1 MPLSDADPAAVGGYE
16 LLDRLGSGGMGMV
29 YLARSASGRRVAVK
43 VVHEQYAENE
53 EFRMRF
59 RQEIAAARRVSGA
72 FTAPVVDADPEAV
85 RPWMA
90 TLYVP
95 GRTLAQRVRE
105 DGPLSGAELR
115 VLALGLSEALQDIH
129 RAGVVHRD
137 LKPANVL
144 MAEDGPRVIDFGIS
158 RVADHQMLTAT
169 GRALGTPPYMSP
181 EQLASARD
189 IGPASDVFSLAAVL
203 TFAACGYG
211 PFDAESSYTTAYNV
225 VHTAPVLDDV
235 PEVLRPVLA
244 RCLAKDPGLRP
255 GLAELL
261 PLFQALP
268 SYRTPASPD
277 AAAHAPGRQPHPH
290 ATGDLPPAGF
300 PPAGPPPAGLP
311 PTGHLPTGAA
321 PTGVLPTGV
330 VPTGVLPR
338 DTSPPPA
345 RPPRR
350 RRRRQLLLAALTV
363 AVAAAGLTTAVLLRP
378 GGGGEDRDRAEPT
391 ASRAPAP
398 ALPRGW
404 RPWLTT
410 VRTQEPMD
418 GGGDGSSG
426 CLTPPEALYCGGQGY
441 TAARLD
447 PATGKTR
454 WRFSAGIESS
464 APVMVRDGVVVVN
477 DMKGPSWSTEVRQWV
492 TGLSTD
498 SAEVEWTHSVADG
511 SRAVPFGKWVV
522 ALSVNSRHLV
532 AMNAEDGAEA
542 WRFTIPEGDSCIPWS
557 GGGALYA
564 RCFPAN
570 DPTVEGTLWHIG
582 PAGQAREVGAVPPD
596 ANPVGVDGD
605 ELVLLERSGG
615 AQDET
620 GDYTSVLRV
629 HTTTGESRRVA
640 LPKRGRVTPDDRA
653 PLIDGT
659 LYLVRADGTVTAVS
673 ARTGKVRWRRDTEVE
688 GLSAPVLSE
697 KYGALYLV
705 SGHGR
710 LLALAK
716 ADGRVMWKTPSRE
729 GASPR
734 PDAGPPTVRLKGDAI
749 VAHAGGL
756 TFSVSPLEPNAPVER

>member
-1 MPLSDADPAAVGGYE
+1 MPLSDADPAMVGGYE

-95 GRTLAQRVRE
+95 GRTLAQRVGE
-105 DGPLSGAELR
+105 EGPLAGAELR

-158 RVADHQMLTAT
+158 RVADHQKLTST

-235 PEVLRPVLA
+235 PEVLRPILA
-244 RCLAKDPGLRP
+244 RCLEKDPGLRP

-268 SYRTPASPD
+268 SFGTS
-277 AAAHAPGRQPHPH
+277 
-290 ATGDLPPAGF
+290 GF
-300 PPAGPPPAGLP
+300 PPSGVVPTGVP
-311 PTGHLPTGAA
+311 PTGVVPTGVPPTGVV

-330 VPTGVLPR
+330 LPTGVLPR

-345 RPPRR
+345 LPPRR
-350 RRRRQLLLAALTV
+350 PRRPRRALLAALAV

-378 GGGGEDRDRAEPT
+378 GGGGEDGDRAEPT
-391 ASRAPAP
+391 TSRAPTP
-398 ALPRGW
+398 ALPQGW

-410 VRTQEPMD
+410 VRAQEPMA
-418 GGGDGSSG
+418 GGGDGRSG
-426 CLTPPEALYCGGQGY
+426 CLAPPEALYCGGQGY

-464 APVMVRDGVVVVN
+464 APVMVRNGVVVVN

-492 TGLSTD
+492 TGLSAD
-498 SAEVEWTHSVADG
+498 SAEFEWTHSVADG

-522 ALSVNSRHLV
+522 ALSVNSRHLI

-557 GGGALYA
+557 GGGALYT

-570 DPTVEGTLWHIG
+570 DPTVEGTLWRIG
-582 PAGQAREVGAVPPD
+582 PAGQAREVGAVPPR
-596 ANPVGVDGD
+596 ANPVGVDGA
-605 ELVLLERSGG
+605 ELVLLEHSGG
-615 AQDET
+615 TQDEP

-640 LPKRGRVTPDDRA
+640 LPKQGRVTPDDRT
-653 PLIDGT
+653 PLIGGM

-673 ARTGKVRWRRDTEVE
+673 ARTGEARWRRDTEVE

-705 SGHGR
+705 NGHGR
-710 LLALAK
+710 LLALSK
-716 ADGRVMWKTPSRE
+716 ADGRVLWKTPSRE
-729 GASPR
+729 GASLQ

-756 TFSVSPLEPNAPVER
+756 TFSVSPLEPNAPIER

>member
-1 MPLSDADPAAVGGYE
+1 MSDADPAAVGGYE

-277 AAAHAPGRQPHPH
+277 AAAHAPGRQPHP
-290 ATGDLPPAGF
+290 PA
-300 PPAGPPPAGLP
+300 
-311 PTGHLPTGAA
+311 
-321 PTGVLPTGV
+321 TGVLPPGRIS
-330 VPTGVLPR
+330 PGR
-338 DTSPPPA
+338 TSPGRVASDRTPPD
-345 RPPRR
+345 RR
-350 RRRRQLLLAALTV
+350 GT
-363 AVAAAGLTTAVLLRP
+363 
-378 GGGGEDRDRAEPT
+378 DRSCADR
-391 ASRAPAP
+391 SPAP
-398 ALPRGW
+398 RH
-404 RPWLTT
+404 
-410 VRTQEPMD
+410 V
-418 GGGDGSSG
+418 
-426 CLTPPEALYCGGQGY
+426 
-441 TAARLD
+441 TAARPTTPTTATAATAAGRAD
-447 PATGKTR
+447 RGRGGGRPDDGRAAPAGRGRRGRGPRGAHRVTR
-454 WRFSAGIESS
+454 SRAGP
-464 APVMVRDGVVVVN
+464 AP
-477 DMKGPSWSTEVRQWV
+477 
-492 TGLSTD
+492 GLAAVADHRTD
-498 SAEVEWTHSVADG
+498 SG
-511 SRAVPFGKWVV
+511 
-522 ALSVNSRHLV
+522 
-532 AMNAEDGAEA
+532 
-542 WRFTIPEGDSCIPWS
+542 
-557 GGGALYA
+557 
-564 RCFPAN
+564 
-570 DPTVEGTLWHIG
+570 
-582 PAGQAREVGAVPPD
+582 
-596 ANPVGVDGD
+596 
-605 ELVLLERSGG
+605 
-615 AQDET
+615 
-620 GDYTSVLRV
+620 
-629 HTTTGESRRVA
+629 
-640 LPKRGRVTPDDRA
+640 
-653 PLIDGT
+653 
-659 LYLVRADGTVTAVS
+659 
-673 ARTGKVRWRRDTEVE
+673 
-688 GLSAPVLSE
+688 
-697 KYGALYLV
+697 
-705 SGHGR
+705 
-710 LLALAK
+710 
-716 ADGRVMWKTPSRE
+716 ADGRR
-729 GASPR
+729 G
-734 PDAGPPTVRLKGDAI
+734 
-749 VAHAGGL
+749 
-756 TFSVSPLEPNAPVER
+756 

>member
-1 MPLSDADPAAVGGYE
+1 MPLSDADSAMVGGYE
-16 LLDRLGSGGMGMV
+16 LMDRLGSGGMGMV

-105 DGPLSGAELR
+105 DGPLAGAELR

-181 EQLASARD
+181 EQLASTRD
-189 IGPASDVFSLAAVL
+189 VGPASDVFSLAAVL

-235 PEVLRPVLA
+235 PEALRSILA
-244 RCLAKDPGLRP
+244 RCLEKDPAVRP

-261 PLFQALP
+261 ALFQTLP
-268 SYRTPASPD
+268 PLQASPPRRTSPSPGAAGQPHTPA
-277 AAAHAPGRQPHPH
+277 
-290 ATGDLPPAGF
+290 
-300 PPAGPPPAGLP
+300 
-311 PTGHLPTGAA
+311 
-321 PTGVLPTGV
+321 TGVLP
-330 VPTGVLPR
+330 PTGVLPR
-338 DTSPPPA
+338 DPSPPPA
-345 RPPRR
+345 RPARLRGRR
-350 RRRRQLLLAALTV
+350 VLPAALAV
-363 AVAAAGLTTAVLLRP
+363 AVAAAGLTAAVILRP
-378 GGGGEDRDRAEPT
+378 GGGGGEDGAGAKPST
-391 ASRAPAP
+391 SRAPAP
-398 ALPRGW
+398 VLPEGW
-404 RPWLTT
+404 RPWLNTM
-410 VRTQEPMD
+410 RTQTPMD
-418 GGGDGSSG
+418 GGGDGDSG
-426 CLTPPEALYCGGQGY
+426 CLAPRDALYCGGRGY

-447 PATGKTR
+447 AATGKTE

-464 APVMVRDGVVVVN
+464 VPVMVRDGVVVVN

-492 TGLSTD
+492 TGLSAD
-498 SAEVEWTHSVADG
+498 SAEVEWTHSIADG
-511 SRAVPFGKWVV
+511 SRPVPFGKWVV
-522 ALSVNSRHLV
+522 ALSVNSRHFV
-532 AMNAEDGAEA
+532 AMNADDGVEA
-542 WRFTIPEGDSCIPWS
+542 WRFTIPEGDHCLPWS

-564 RCFPAN
+564 RCFPVD
-570 DPTVEGTLWHIG
+570 DPTVEGELWQIG
-582 PAGQAREVGAVPPD
+582 PAGEGRAVAAVPSH

-605 ELVLLERSGG
+605 ELVLLEHSVD
-615 AQDET
+615 AQDEP
-620 GDYTSVLRV
+620 GDYTSALRI
-629 HTTTGESRRVA
+629 HTTTGKSRRVP
-640 LPKRGRVTPDDRA
+640 LPEQGRVTPDGRA
-653 PLIDGT
+653 PLIGQT
-659 LYLVRADGTVTAVS
+659 LYLVRDDGTVTAVS

-705 SGHGR
+705 NGHGR
-710 LLALAK
+710 LLALGK
-716 ADGRVMWKTPSRE
+716 ADGRILWKTPSRE
-729 GASPR
+729 GASLQQ
-734 PDAGPPTVRLKGDAI
+734 DAGPPTVRLKGDAI